1 MTSNDA
7 QPPGSHLS
15 RREREVMDI
24 AYAAEAVTAR
34 EVEEAMEDPPTN
46 AAVRAIL
53 RSLVE
58 KGQLRHEQDGR
69 RYVYRPTLPRR
80 EARRSALEHVLD
92 TFFGGSLEGA
102 MATLLEMRSS
112 ELTDEDHD
120 RLRRLIDEARKAGR

>member
-1 MTSNDA
+1 
-7 QPPGSHLS
+7 
-15 RREREVMDI
+15 MDI
-24 AYAAEAVTAR
+24 VYAAEAVTAR
-34 EVEEAMEDPPTN
+34 EVEEAMEEPPTN

-120 RLRRLIDEARKAGR
+120 RLRRLIDQAREEGR